1 MCSQRRPPREHRGIA
16 LESAEPAGRRR
27 DWHRWRDDRTSS
39 LQLNTDSERARG
51 WARHAVMKL
60 KRHVLG

>member
-1 MCSQRRPPREHRGIA
+1 MYRQRRPPREHRGIA
-16 LESAEPAGRRR
+16 LESAEPAGRPR

-39 LQLNTDSERARG
+39 LQLNTGSESARG
-51 WARHAVMKL
+51 CARCRVMKL